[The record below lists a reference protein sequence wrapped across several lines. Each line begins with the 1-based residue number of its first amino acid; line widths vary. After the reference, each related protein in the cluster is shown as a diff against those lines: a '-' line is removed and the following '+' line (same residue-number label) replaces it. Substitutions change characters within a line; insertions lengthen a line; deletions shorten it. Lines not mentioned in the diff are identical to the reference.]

1 MYFIPTGMML
11 GATVSVADWW
21 LWNIIPVTIGNI
33 IGAVVFV
40 AMIYQFAYG
49 KKI

>member
-1 MYFIPTGMML
+1 MYFIPAGMML
-11 GATVSVADWW
+11 GATVTVVDWW
-21 LWNIIPVTIGNI
+21 IWNIIPVTIGNI

-40 AMIYQFAYG
+40 SMIYQFAYG